1 MPATH
6 FDIESY
12 RVFPCIAC
20 HMITS
25 SISFE
30 CHMIIDSSSHAALAK
45 VKYTPH
51 GTASVQLRS
60 LRYAPGHATYKSET
74 ATSPTLKFSKL
85 QKSFQYATHV

>member
-60 LRYAPGHATYKSET
+60 LYVMRRVTRLIS
-74 ATSPTLKFSKL
+74 
-85 QKSFQYATHV
+85 QKQPHPRH